1 MWDGIAFMACCWV
14 DLACVW
20 TVGCCRG
27 RRAVCQVL
35 NKKVAGGRFYKK
47 KARIDNVI
55 DDFVG
60 AWPSSCHSFRLTIG
74 WDFVS
79 RWRPSWSGGG
89 MEVPLA

>member
-1 MWDGIAFMACCWV
+1 MACCWV

-27 RRAVCQVL
+27 GRAVCQVL

-60 AWPSSCHSFRLTIG
+60 A
-74 WDFVS
+74 
-79 RWRPSWSGGG
+79 
-89 MEVPLA
+89 